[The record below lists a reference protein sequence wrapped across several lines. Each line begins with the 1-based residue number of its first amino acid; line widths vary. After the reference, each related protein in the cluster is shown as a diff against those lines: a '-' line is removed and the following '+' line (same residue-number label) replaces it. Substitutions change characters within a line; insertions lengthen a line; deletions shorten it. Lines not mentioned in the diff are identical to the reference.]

1 MRVIIQRVST
11 AAVTIDAERYRAE
24 INNGMVILLGIKGE
38 DKEEDA
44 IYLADKCT
52 NLRIFDDE
60 KGKMN
65 KSLRDI
71 NGEILVISRFTIYG
85 EVSRGNRPSFSEAAK
100 SEAAIPLYKKFISRL
115 RFTLGDEKVQA
126 GKFGAMMRVD
136 IRNEGPVTI
145 TIDSER

>member
-11 AAVTIDAERYRAE
+11 AAVTIDAESYRAV
-24 INNGMVILLGIKGE
+24 INNGIVILLGIKGD

-44 IYLADKCT
+44 IYLADKCI

-65 KSLRDI
+65 KSLRDV
-71 NGEILVISRFTIYG
+71 NGEILVISQFTIYG

-100 SEAAIPLYKKFISRL
+100 GDIAIPLYQKFISRL
-115 RFTLGDEKVQA
+115 KFILGDEQVKA
-126 GKFGAMMRVD
+126 GKFGALMRVD

-145 TIDSER
+145 TIDSVR

>member
-71 NGEILVISRFTIYG
+71 NGEILVISQFTIYG